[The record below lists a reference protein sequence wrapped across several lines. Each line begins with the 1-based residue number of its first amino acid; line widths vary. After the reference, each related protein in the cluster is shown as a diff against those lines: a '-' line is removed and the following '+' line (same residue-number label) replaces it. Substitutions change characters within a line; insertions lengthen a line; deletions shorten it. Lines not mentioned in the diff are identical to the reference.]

1 MLSLR
6 LSTLLSAMPSLFA
19 LLVLDPKLRKLR
31 LGCALLMYAAIL
43 VMGSIPGARAEIGQ
57 YATGVVLHSLA
68 YAILTFLVFT
78 GATGSARSRALKAV
92 LTVALMGAGDELLQ
106 TLFPYRGAAVA
117 DWLVDCS
124 AAIVTATV
132 LWALLPKPAAAR

>member
-1 MLSLR
+1 ML
-6 LSTLLSAMPSLFA
+6 ALFS

-43 VMGSIPGARAEIGQ
+43 VMGSIPGARAELGH

-68 YAILTFLVFT
+68 YAILTFLLFT
-78 GATGSARSRALKAV
+78 GSTGSARSRALKSV
-92 LTVALMGAGDELLQ
+92 LAVALMGAGDELLQ

-117 DWLVDCS
+117 DWLVDCN
-124 AAIVTATV
+124 AAVITAGL

>member
-1 MLSLR
+1 
-6 LSTLLSAMPSLFA
+6 MPALFA

-43 VMGSIPGARAEIGQ
+43 VIGSIPGARAGIGH

-68 YAILTFLVFT
+68 YAILTFLLFT
-78 GATGSARSRALKAV
+78 GSNGSARNRALKAV

-106 TLFPYRGAAVA
+106 SLFSYRGAAVA

-124 AAIVTATV
+124 AAIIAATL
-132 LWALLPKPAAAR
+132 LWALLPKPVAAR

>member
-6 LSTLLSAMPSLFA
+6 FSALASAMPALFT

-43 VMGSIPGARAEIGQ
+43 VMGSIPGARAEIGH

-68 YAILTFLVFT
+68 YAILTFLMFT
-78 GATGSARSRALKAV
+78 GSTGSARSRALKSV
-92 LTVALMGAGDELLQ
+92 LAIALMGAGDELLKS
-106 TLFPYRGAAVA
+106 LFPYRGAAVA
-117 DWLVDCS
+117 YWLVDCN
-124 AAIVTATV
+124 AAVITAAL
-132 LWALLPKPAAAR
+132 LWALLPEPAAAR